1 MSTGTFAMADHGL
14 TVAFE
19 ALSHLVRTHS
29 GCYELAEVLSVQPPD
44 VKKFSKERCDNPSLM
59 AKDILHRWRVQCG
72 ENATGLDLFCTLR
85 RSSSASLLDLAWFMK
100 RLLIIGI

>member
-1 MSTGTFAMADHGL
+1 MADNGL

-19 ALSHLVRTHS
+19 ALSHLVRTYS
-29 GCYELAEVLSVQPPD
+29 GCYELAEVLSVQPE
-44 VKKFSKERCDNPSLM
+44 FSKEHCGNPSLM